1 MWVVPRRGEGG
12 LVPGKRSPYLVLAFV
27 CVYVY
32 NKRRSLRT
40 LRYGAVVVSMN
51 RLFRCYRNTVRRR
64 IRELMSGSCLGCLL
78 EIEHTCSI
86 DYLDILQHFDSVF
99 NRRGSERVEGFRL
112 RVLESLLAEV
122 EPDEEFVTL
131 MVVRYQEARPYLI
144 LREENKE
151 NIAP

>member
-12 LVPGKRSPYLVLAFV
+12 LVQGKRSPDLVLVFV

-40 LRYGAVVVSMN
+40 LRYGAVVVSVN

-64 IRELMSGSCLGCLL
+64 ITELMSGSCLGCLL

-99 NRRGSERVEGFRL
+99 NRRGSEIVEGFRL
-112 RVLESLLAEV
+112 CVLESLLAEV
-122 EPDEEFVTL
+122 VEDLVFVRSMVERYREERT
-131 MVVRYQEARPYLI
+131 YLI
-144 LREENKE
+144 SIEENKE
-151 NIAP
+151 NKKP